1 MICAFILYLF
11 IKYQVMVVKT
21 ISIGTS
27 HGEGYL
33 VFHKINTSN
42 PVHIAYLGTKMICEA
57 EFPLLKV

>member
-11 IKYQVMVVKT
+11 IKYQVMVGKT

-57 EFPLLKV
+57 E